1 MGREVRCLV
10 RHGGQEAEA
19 KALLETDE
27 IIVRS
32 PFRITVPRRD
42 ITSAVAADGR
52 LTIEYEGGPLLL
64 ELGDREAA
72 KWAHDIAHPK
82 TLADKLGVKDGQ
94 RVALV
99 NGAAADLAGRG
110 AVVADGE
117 EADVAFVAVDEPG
130 DLDQI
135 GAQIPRLARDGA
147 VWAIRPKG
155 RDDLTEA
162 MVMSAGLDAGL
173 VAVKTARVSAS
184 LTGEK
189 FVIPRDA
196 R

>member
-1 MGREVRCLV
+1 MGREARCLV
-10 RHGGQEAEA
+10 RHDGREAEA

-32 PFRITVPRRD
+32 PFRLTVPRRE
-42 ITSAVAADGR
+42 IVSAQASGER
-52 LTIEYEGGPLLL
+52 LTVEYPGGPLLL
-64 ELGDREAA
+64 ELGEREAA

-82 TLADKLGVKDGQ
+82 TLADKLGVKPGQ

-99 NGAAADLAGRG
+99 NGADAELAGG
-110 AVVADGE
+110 GTTVGEGE
-117 EADVAFVAVDEPG
+117 EADLSFVALDEPG
-130 DLDQI
+130 DLELI

-155 RDDLTEA
+155 REDLTEA
-162 MVMSAGLDAGL
+162 MVMAAGIDAGL
-173 VAVKTARVSAS
+173 VAVKTARISAR

-189 FVIPRDA
+189 FVIPRAA